1 MSETGRSA
9 VTIQGLIK
17 RFGDAEV
24 LRRIDLDV
32 PAGQVVVLV
41 GPSGS
46 GKTTLLRSIN
56 LLEQPTSGHLSVCGH
71 ELTFHDGVQP
81 SRASKAVIR
90 DIRMKT
96 AMVFQSFN
104 LFPHMTALANVTEGL
119 VSAKGM
125 TKHDAETVAVS
136 LLERMGLAHKAKS
149 YPATLSGGQKQR
161 VAIARGLAMQPELML
176 FDEPTSA
183 LDPELRSEVLSVMR
197 DIATG
202 GMTMLVVTHEM
213 SFAREIAD
221 QVIFMEDGKIH
232 FAGTPDVF
240 FGGGDE
246 RIARFLSAT
255 LS

>member
-1 MSETGRSA
+1 MSESNRHTVKIRRL
-9 VTIQGLIK
+9 VK
-17 RFGDAEV
+17 RFGSTEV
-24 LRRIDLDV
+24 LRQIDLDMA
-32 PAGQVVVLV
+32 PGQVVALV

-46 GKTTLLRSIN
+46 GKTTLLRSVN
-56 LLEQPTSGHLSVCGH
+56 LLEVPSSGRLSVCGH
-71 ELTFHDGVQP
+71 QLSFEDGARP
-81 SRASKAVIR
+81 SRADKTIIH

-104 LFPHMTALANVTEGL
+104 LFPHMTAIANVAEGL
-119 VSAKGM
+119 VSAKGIA
-125 TKHDAETVAVS
+125 KPDAEAVALS
-136 LLERMGLAHKAKS
+136 MLERMGLSDKAKS

-161 VAIARGLAMQPELML
+161 VAIARGLVMQPELML

-183 LDPELRSEVLSVMR
+183 LDPELRSDVLATLR
-197 DIATG
+197 QIAAT
-202 GMTMLVVTHEM
+202 GMTMLVATHEM

-221 QVIFMEDGKIH
+221 KIVFMENGRIH
-232 FAGTPDVF
+232 FADTPDAF

>member
-1 MSETGRSA
+1 MSESDGYA
-9 VTIQGLIK
+9 VKIRGLVK

-24 LRRIDLDV
+24 LQQVDLDV
-32 PAGQVVVLV
+32 AVGQVVALV

-56 LLEQPTSGHLSVCGH
+56 LLEVPTCGHLSVCGH
-71 ELTFHDGVQP
+71 ELQFQDSVPP
-81 SRASKAVIR
+81 SRANKAVIR

-104 LFPHMTALANVTEGL
+104 LFPHMTALANVAEGL
-119 VSAKGM
+119 VSAKSM
-125 TKHDAETVAVS
+125 AKRDAETVALA
-136 LLERMGLAHKAKS
+136 LLERLGLTHKAKS

-161 VAIARGLAMQPELML
+161 VAIARGLAMHPKLML

-183 LDPELRSEVLSVMR
+183 LDPELRGDVLAILR
-197 DIATG
+197 DIAAT
-202 GMTMLVVTHEM
+202 GMTMLIATHEM

-221 QVIFMEDGKIH
+221 KIVFMESGRIR
-232 FAGTPDVF
+232 FAGPPDAF

-246 RIARFLSAT
+246 RIARFLSAI
-255 LS
+255 

>member
-1 MSETGRSA
+1 MSEPGRSA

-17 RFGDAEV
+17 RFGDTEV
-24 LRRIDLDV
+24 LRQIDLDV

-56 LLEQPTSGHLSVCGH
+56 VLEVPTSGRLSVCGH
-71 ELTFHDGVQP
+71 ELTFQDGARP
-81 SRASKAVIR
+81 SRASRDGIR

-125 TKHDAETVAVS
+125 TKGDAESIALG

-161 VAIARGLAMQPELML
+161 VAIARGLAMHPELML

-183 LDPELRSEVLSVMR
+183 LDPELRGEVLSVLR
-197 DIATG
+197 DIASG

-213 SFAREIAD
+213 TFAREIAD
-221 QVIFMEDGKIH
+221 TIVFMEDGQIH
-232 FAGTPDVF
+232 FAGTPTAF

-255 LS
+255 LA

>member
-1 MSETGRSA
+1 MSESNRHTVKIRKL
-9 VTIQGLIK
+9 VK
-17 RFGDAEV
+17 RFGKAEV
-24 LRRIDLDV
+24 LKQIDLDV
-32 PAGQVVVLV
+32 APGQVVALV

-46 GKTTLLRSIN
+46 GKTTLLRSVN
-56 LLEQPTSGHLSVCGH
+56 LLEAPTSGQLSVCGH
-71 ELTFHDGVQP
+71 QLSFEDGARP
-81 SRASKAVIR
+81 SRANKAIIR

-104 LFPHMTALANVTEGL
+104 LFPHMTAITNVAEGL
-119 VSAKGM
+119 VSAKGIARPA
-125 TKHDAETVAVS
+125 AEAVALS
-136 LLERMGLAHKAKS
+136 MLERMGLSDKAKC

-161 VAIARGLAMQPELML
+161 VAIARGLVMQPELML

-183 LDPELRSEVLSVMR
+183 LDPELRSDVLSTLR
-197 DIATG
+197 QIAAT
-202 GMTMLVVTHEM
+202 GMTMLVATHEM

-221 QVIFMEDGKIH
+221 KIVFMEGGRIH
-232 FAGTPDVF
+232 LADTPAAF

>member
-1 MSETGRSA
+1 MSESSGYA
-9 VTIQGLIK
+9 VQIRGLTK

-24 LRRIDLDV
+24 LKQVDLDV
-32 PAGQVVVLV
+32 PLGQVVALV

-56 LLEQPTSGHLSVCGH
+56 LLEVPTCGHLSVCRH
-71 ELTFHDGVQP
+71 ELSFQDGALP
-81 SRASKAVIR
+81 SRANKAVIR

-104 LFPHMTALANVTEGL
+104 LFPHMTALANVAEGL
-119 VSAKGM
+119 VSVKNVAKR
-125 TKHDAETVAVS
+125 DAETVALA
-136 LLERMGLAHKAKS
+136 LLERMGLTQKAQS

-161 VAIARGLAMQPELML
+161 VAIARGLAMHPELML

-183 LDPELRSEVLSVMR
+183 LDPELRSDVLAVLR
-197 DIATG
+197 DIATTG
-202 GMTMLVVTHEM
+202 ITMLIATHEM

-221 QVIFMEDGKIH
+221 KIVFMEGGRIH
-232 FAGTPDVF
+232 FAGTADAF

>member
-1 MSETGRSA
+1 MSESSGYA
-9 VTIQGLIK
+9 VQIRGLTK

-24 LRRIDLDV
+24 LKQVDLDV
-32 PAGQVVVLV
+32 PLGQVVALV

-56 LLEQPTSGHLSVCGH
+56 LLEVPTCGHLSVCRH
-71 ELTFHDGVQP
+71 ELSFQDGALP
-81 SRASKAVIR
+81 SRANKAVIR

-119 VSAKGM
+119 VSVKHMAKR
-125 TKHDAETVAVS
+125 DAETAALA
-136 LLERMGLAHKAKS
+136 LLERMGLTQKAQS

-161 VAIARGLAMQPELML
+161 VAIARGLAMRPELML

-183 LDPELRSEVLSVMR
+183 LDPELRSDVLAVLR
-197 DIATG
+197 DIATTG
-202 GMTMLVVTHEM
+202 ITMLIATHEM

-221 QVIFMEDGKIH
+221 KIVFMEGGRIH
-232 FAGTPDVF
+232 FAGTADAF